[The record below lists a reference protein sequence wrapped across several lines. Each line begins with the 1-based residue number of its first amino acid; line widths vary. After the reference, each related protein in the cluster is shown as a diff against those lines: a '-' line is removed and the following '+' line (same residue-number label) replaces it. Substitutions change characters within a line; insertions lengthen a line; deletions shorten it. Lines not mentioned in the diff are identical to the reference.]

1 MNLSDTPNPN
11 AKKLIISHDNKV
23 GEYLDINNTN
33 TKSVEYSILSI
44 VGIESVFA
52 GPGFLTILK
61 KKILIGNRFLKRL
74 ILFLINYRYG
84 NF

>member
-23 GEYLDINNTN
+23 GEYLDINNAN

-44 VGIESVFA
+44 VGIESVS
-52 GPGFLTILK
+52 P
-61 KKILIGNRFLKRL
+61 
-74 ILFLINYRYG
+74 
-84 NF
+84 

>member
-1 MNLSDTPNPN
+1 MNLSDTPNPS

-23 GEYLDINNTN
+23 GEYLDINNAN

-61 KKILIGNRFLKRL
+61 KENSDWESISKE
-74 ILFLINYRYG
+74 INTI
-84 NF
+84 FDKL

>member
-11 AKKLIISHDNKV
+11 AKKLIINHDNKV
-23 GEYLDINNTN
+23 GEYLDINNTSAE
-33 TKSVEYSILSI
+33 SVECFILSI

-61 KKILIGNRFLKRL
+61 KENSDWESIYKE
-74 ILFLINYRYG
+74 INTI
-84 NF
+84 FDKL